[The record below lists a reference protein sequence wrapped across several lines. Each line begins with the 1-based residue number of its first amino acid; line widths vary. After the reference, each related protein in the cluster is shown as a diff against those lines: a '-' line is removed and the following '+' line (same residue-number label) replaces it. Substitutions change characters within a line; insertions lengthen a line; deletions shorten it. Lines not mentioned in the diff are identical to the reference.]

1 MMSCFPPCFDCH
13 HGTFGSCRPTSL
25 ARDANKGPTTA
36 AQVTVAFEGTIT
48 CEDKAAGI
56 QEELAALAATN
67 ASEKA
72 QKHVCVEEQ
81 AVVVTSDCPANLKL
95 ADVSEEVQAPSLAN
109 ELDEEAGLPPLGVK
123 WQVLYEQKPFSP
135 KSLFPPLIWI
145 PQYWRTYHGG
155 IREED
160 RPYVGELPFSLKGD
174 TIAGLTVGVMLVPQC
189 LAFALLAGL
198 PIQTGLYSS
207 FLPLLVYALFGTMR
221 QVQTGPTALMCLLTG
236 QALDSLGVMTP
247 GPRVAGATLMALLVA
262 AISLVLGMMRVGGVV
277 SFISHSVLTAF
288 CTAAGITI
296 GTSQIKHVLGVKL
309 PRSAHWWETVRDLFS
324 ALGSIHVPTFVMG
337 STILI
342 GLLTLK
348 YWKSAGCAAKRSQ
361 HRIWRFFPKDKASLP
376 FRALKLVADLS
387 SLIAVLTGALWA
399 AAYRSAGIDGVVL
412 VGDVEADGLIVALP
426 GQGYYS
432 ELLGD
437 STLFVSAG
445 TIAVVGFLESVAV
458 GGKFAAMSKYI
469 FDPNQEL
476 IALGLANLA
485 SSFVSGFPVT
495 GGFSRSAVNVTF
507 GATSL
512 LSVVISSLLVLLAV
526 YILLPAIALLPL
538 ASMAPIIMQGAIVF
552 IDVHEFQVAFRSYP
566 GELLVMI
573 ATLIVS
579 LALTVKEGLLA
590 GFVCSV
596 LKTLYEI
603 ANPNLALVGEIQG
616 NFRDMRYFPQ
626 AQQAPNAVVV
636 RMDAQVH
643 FANSG
648 KLKDFVFKAV
658 QVRESM
664 GTKIDYAV
672 IDGKSVNSIDLTGCQ
687 MLEGLAEAL
696 AGRKQKLVVANLKAP
711 IAALLHTTGVQKHIK
726 KHGGQ
731 LCLDLH
737 EAMDLIADPTADWS
751 AAADKVN
758 LLVETRGSV
767 GKSPGGSM
775 SPTVRKVEPAGAPSP

>member
-1 MMSCFPPCFDCH
+1 MSAGAEEEGPVEQQ
-13 HGTFGSCRPTSL
+13 GAVWL
-25 ARDANKGPTTA
+25 A
-36 AQVTVAFEGTIT
+36 
-48 CEDKAAGI
+48 
-56 QEELAALAATN
+56 
-67 ASEKA
+67 
-72 QKHVCVEEQ
+72 
-81 AVVVTSDCPANLKL
+81 
-95 ADVSEEVQAPSLAN
+95 
-109 ELDEEAGLPPLGVK
+109 
-123 WQVLYEQKPFSP
+123 LYEKKPFSV
-135 KSLFPPLIWI
+135 KSLFPPLIWL
-145 PQYWRTYHGG
+145 PQYWRTYNGG

-247 GPRVAGATLMALLVA
+247 APRIAGATLMALLVA
-262 AISLVLGMMRVGGVV
+262 AISILLGILRVGGVV
-277 SFISHSVLTAF
+277 NFISHTVLSAF
-288 CTAAGITI
+288 STAAGITI
-296 GTSQIKHVLGVKL
+296 LTSQIKDVLGIKI
-309 PRSAHWWETVRDLFS
+309 PRSKYWWETVKDLV
-324 ALGSIHVPTFVMG
+324 LTVDETHVPTFIMG
-337 STILI
+337 LTILVV
-342 GLLTLK
+342 LLTLK
-348 YWKSAGCAAKRSQ
+348 YWKSAGSAEKRGK
-361 HRIWRFFPKDKASLP
+361 HLIWRFFPKNKSSLA
-376 FRALKLVADLS
+376 FRSLKLVADLS
-387 SLIAVLTGALWA
+387 SLLAVLTGGLWA
-399 AAYRSAGIDGVVL
+399 WAYRAAGVEGVKL
-412 VGDVEADGLIVALP
+412 VGTVQTDGLTAGLP
-426 GQGYYS
+426 GEGYYS
-432 ELLGD
+432 ELFGD
-437 STLFVSAG
+437 STLFVSAA

-538 ASMAPIIMQGAIVF
+538 CSMAPIIIQGAIVF
-552 IDVHEFQVAFRSYP
+552 IDVHEFKVAFRSYP
-566 GELLVMI
+566 GELVVMVV
-573 ATLIVS
+573 TLIVS

-603 ANPNLALVGEIQG
+603 ANPNLALVGQIQG
-616 NFRDMRYFPQ
+616 NFRDMRYFPK
-626 AQQAPNAVVV
+626 AEQAPNAVVI

-643 FANSG
+643 FANTG
-648 KLKDFVFKAV
+648 KLKDFALKAV

-664 GTKIDYAV
+664 GSKIEYV
-672 IDGKSVNSIDLTGCQ
+672 VFDGKSANSIDLTGCQ
-687 MLEGLAEAL
+687 MFEGLAEAL
-696 AGRKQKLVVANLKAP
+696 AGRHQKLVIANLKAP